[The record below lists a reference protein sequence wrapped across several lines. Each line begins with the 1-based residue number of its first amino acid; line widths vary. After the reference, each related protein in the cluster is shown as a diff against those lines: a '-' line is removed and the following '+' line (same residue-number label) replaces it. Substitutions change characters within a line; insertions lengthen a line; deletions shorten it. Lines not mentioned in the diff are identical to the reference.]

1 MTDKPHPGTIDVG
14 GLPHLKDA
22 KGRMVPVA
30 AIKPVDLLMDQL
42 TRELIEEARAVY
54 ALVSDFKARTF
65 ERVAEFRALVAQDFD
80 AKVGGDK
87 GNVQLL
93 TFDGRQRVQVAVSD
107 LIEFGPELEVAKGLI
122 DEYLTELVTDSS
134 VELRALVSQ
143 IFSVEKKGQINRSDL
158 IMLTRMNVPD
168 PRWIKAVAAI
178 HEATRIVGSRVYARY
193 YERPVPTARWNAIN
207 ADSASG

>member
-1 MTDKPHPGTIDVG
+1 MTDKPHPGAIDIG

-42 TRELIEEARAVY
+42 TRELIEESRAVY

-65 ERVAEFRALVAQDFD
+65 ERVAEFRALVAQHHD

-107 LIEFGPELEVAKGLI
+107 LIEFGPELEVAKELI
-122 DEYLTELVTDSS
+122 DDYLKELTTDSS
-134 VELRALVSQ
+134 VELRAFVSQ
-143 IFSVEKKGQINRSDL
+143 IFSVEKKGQISRSDL
-158 IMLTRMNVPD
+158 IMLTRMNVND
-168 PRWIKAVAAI
+168 ARWTKAVAAI
-178 HEATRIVGSRVYARY
+178 HESTRIVGSRVYARY